1 MSNEI
6 GRLIHHYDVEG
17 VLILGQREHR
27 PFQWR
32 RVSLLTQIR
41 IRFVRQRSAPTLEQ
55 TNVPASLP
63 PLLLEIVL
71 SMRIFDVALLYIN
84 HCGNGVSQRR
94 PLIYSYLLIFE
105 IFADKCERNIISYG
119 FILFRFLKVS

>member
-32 RVSLLTQIR
+32 HVSLLTQIR

-55 TNVPASLP
+55 TNKQRKL
-63 PLLLEIVL
+63 
-71 SMRIFDVALLYIN
+71 RDIFQIPKPSHNDFYN
-84 HCGNGVSQRR
+84 S
-94 PLIYSYLLIFE
+94 
-105 IFADKCERNIISYG
+105 
-119 FILFRFLKVS
+119 IL

>member
-6 GRLIHHYDVEG
+6 GRIIHHYDMEG
-17 VLILGQREHR
+17 LLILGQREHR

-55 TNVPASLP
+55 TNKQRKL
-63 PLLLEIVL
+63 
-71 SMRIFDVALLYIN
+71 RDIFQIPKPSHNDFYN
-84 HCGNGVSQRR
+84 S
-94 PLIYSYLLIFE
+94 
-105 IFADKCERNIISYG
+105 
-119 FILFRFLKVS
+119 IL